1 MAEEDTPQEEK
12 TEEPTARRLEKA
24 KEEGQVLRSQDM
36 TIAAVTI
43 SVIATLYMAGFW
55 MGPRFQDLFA
65 RALTFRSEVVFDK
78 GMMFGWLA
86 SITLDGFLTL
96 VPMMFIAVLMAIGS
110 ASLLGGFV
118 ITLKSIEP
126 KASKLN
132 PIKGLGRIF
141 GLRAIVEL
149 TKALLKFSLVATF
162 AGTFLYFNFENFV
175 RIGGS
180 EVLVG
185 IESGIELVLL
195 GALVTCTALLVIA
208 AIDIPYQQYEFIK
221 KLKMTKKEI
230 KDEMKDIEGQPEV
243 RQKIRQKQKDLAS
256 QRMLEEVPSADVVI
270 TNPQHF
276 AVALLYEVSKDEAP
290 KVVAKGKNLI
300 AQKIKDRAAE
310 SDIEIFESPLLAR
323 ALYFTTE
330 IGGFIPPGLFFAVA
344 QVIAYVYNLNSLN
357 PSMEAPARPRP
368 KVPKELIFDELGQQ
382 QASQARSF

>member
-43 SVIATLYMAGFW
+43 SVIATLYLAGFW
-55 MGPRFQDLFA
+55 MGPRFKDLFA
-65 RALTFRSEVVFDK
+65 TALSFRPELVFDK

-86 SITLDGFLTL
+86 SITLEGFLTL
-96 VPMMFIAVLMAIGS
+96 VPMMFIAILMAVGS

-132 PIKGLGRIF
+132 PIKGMGRIF

-149 TKALLKFSLVATF
+149 TKALLKFSLVAAF
-162 AGTFLYFNFENFV
+162 AGTFLYFNFEDIV
-175 RIGGS
+175 RIGNA
-180 EVLVG
+180 EVMGG
-185 IESGIELVLL
+185 IEAGIELVLL
-195 GALVTCTALLVIA
+195 GALFTCTALFFIA
-208 AIDIPYQQYEFIK
+208 AIDIPYQQYEFTK
-221 KLKMTKKEI
+221 KLKMTLKEI

-243 RQKIRQKQKDLAS
+243 RQKIRQKQRDIAS
-256 QRMLEEVPSADVVI
+256 QRMLEDVPTADVVI

-276 AVALLYEVSKDEAP
+276 AVAVLYEVSKDEAP
-290 KVVAKGKNLI
+290 KVVAKGKKLM
-300 AQKIKDRAAE
+300 AQRIKDRAMD
-310 SDIEIFESPLLAR
+310 SDIEIFEAPLLAR

-330 IGGFIPPGLFFAVA
+330 IGGFIPSGLFFAVA
-344 QVIAYVYNLNSLN
+344 QVIAYVYNLNSLS
-357 PSMEAPARPRP
+357 PSMETPVRPRP
-368 KVPKELIFDELGQQ
+368 KVPNELIFDELGQP
-382 QASQARSF
+382 QAQI

>member
-43 SVIATLYMAGFW
+43 SVIATLYLAGFW

-65 RALTFRSEVVFDK
+65 QALTFRPEVVFDK
-78 GMMFGWLA
+78 GMLFGWLA
-86 SITLDGFLTL
+86 SITLEGFLTL
-96 VPMMFIAVLMAIGS
+96 VPMMFVAVLMAVGS

-149 TKALLKFSLVATF
+149 TKAVLKFSLVAVF
-162 AGTFLYFNFENFV
+162 AGTFLYFNFEDIV
-175 RIGGS
+175 QIGNGD
-180 EVLVG
+180 VLAG
-185 IESGIELVLL
+185 IKSGIELVLL
-195 GALVTCTALLVIA
+195 GALVTCTALFIIA
-208 AIDIPYQQYEFIK
+208 AIDIPYQQFEFIK

-243 RQKIRQKQKDLAS
+243 RQKIRQKQRDLAQ
-256 QRMLEEVPSADVVI
+256 QRMLEDVPSADVVI

-300 AQKIKDRAAE
+300 AQKIKERATE
-310 SDIEIFESPLLAR
+310 SEIEIFESPLLAR

-357 PSMEAPARPRP
+357 PSMEAPTRPRP

-382 QASQARSF
+382 QAQIN

>member
-43 SVIATLYMAGFW
+43 SVIATLYLAGFW

-65 RALTFRSEVVFDK
+65 HSLTFRPEIVFDK
-78 GMMFGWLA
+78 GMLFGWLA
-86 SITLDGFLTL
+86 SITLEGFLTL
-96 VPMMFIAVLMAIGS
+96 VPMMFVAVLMAVGS

-149 TKALLKFSLVATF
+149 TKAVLKFLLVAVF
-162 AGTFLYFNFENFV
+162 AGTFLYFNFEDIV
-175 RIGGS
+175 QIGNGD
-180 EVLVG
+180 VLAG
-185 IESGIELVLL
+185 IKSGIELVLL
-195 GALVTCTALLVIA
+195 GALVTCTALFIIA
-208 AIDIPYQQYEFIK
+208 AIDIPYQQFEFIK

-243 RQKIRQKQKDLAS
+243 RQKIRQKQRDLAQ
-256 QRMLEEVPSADVVI
+256 QRMLEDVPSADVVI

-300 AQKIKDRAAE
+300 AQKIKERATE
-310 SDIEIFESPLLAR
+310 SEIEIFESPLLAR

-357 PSMEAPARPRP
+357 PSMEAPTRPRP

-382 QASQARSF
+382 QAQIN

>member
-43 SVIATLYMAGFW
+43 SVIATLYLAGFW
-55 MGPRFQDLFA
+55 MGPRFKDLFA
-65 RALTFRSEVVFDK
+65 TALSFRPELVFDK

-86 SITLDGFLTL
+86 SITLEGFLTL
-96 VPMMFIAVLMAIGS
+96 VPMMFIAILMAVGS

-132 PIKGLGRIF
+132 PIKGMGRIF

-149 TKALLKFSLVATF
+149 TKALLKFSLVAAF
-162 AGTFLYFNFENFV
+162 AGTFLYFNFEDIV
-175 RIGGS
+175 RIGNA
-180 EVLVG
+180 EVMGG
-185 IESGIELVLL
+185 IEAGIELVLL
-195 GALVTCTALLVIA
+195 GALFTCTALFFIA
-208 AIDIPYQQYEFIK
+208 AIDIPYQQYEFTK
-221 KLKMTKKEI
+221 KLKMTLKEI

-243 RQKIRQKQKDLAS
+243 RQKIRQKQRDIAS
-256 QRMLEEVPSADVVI
+256 QRMLEDVPTADVVI

-290 KVVAKGKNLI
+290 KVVAKGKNLM
-300 AQKIKDRAAE
+300 AQRIKDRAMD

-323 ALYFTTE
+323 ALYFTTD

-344 QVIAYVYNLNSLN
+344 QVIAYVYNLNSLS
-357 PSMEAPARPRP
+357 PAMETPVRPRP
-368 KVPKELIFDELGQQ
+368 KVPKELIFDELGQP
-382 QASQARSF
+382 QAQI